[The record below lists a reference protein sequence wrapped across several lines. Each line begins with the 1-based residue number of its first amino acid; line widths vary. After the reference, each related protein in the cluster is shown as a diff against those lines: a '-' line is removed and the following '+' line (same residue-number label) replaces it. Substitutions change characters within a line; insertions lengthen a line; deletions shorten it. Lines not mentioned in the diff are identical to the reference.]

1 MRIAAAL
8 FLLFVGTA
16 VAQEPTPVGAVFNDC
31 TDCPDMVVIPA
42 GVAEIGATADDIAMI
57 TPEQAA
63 LEQPRHKVTLHSF
76 AMGRTPVTRAQ
87 FSAFTFETGYK
98 VVGTCRNY
106 NLKSGEIEEH
116 PGTTWIDPGFVQTDR
131 DPVVCVSADDAKA
144 YIGWLTRK
152 TRRPYRLPSEAEW
165 EYAARA
171 GTSTLRFWGEAE
183 ACQFAN
189 VADRTAVAAGIAVD
203 KAFACTDGHAT
214 TAPVGRFAPNA
225 FGLADM
231 LGNVA
236 QWTADCL
243 HDTYDDA
250 PTDGSAW
257 TGEPGCRRV
266 FRGGNWFALPLAIRA
281 AARRPNTPDARVN
294 GLGFRVARDIDPP
307 PEANR

>member
-1 MRIAAAL
+1 MRIAVAFFLVLAGAA
-8 FLLFVGTA
+8 F
-16 VAQEPTPVGAVFNDC
+16 AQEPTPVGAVFNDC

-42 GVAEIGATADDIAMI
+42 GNGVMGADADDMAMI

-63 LEQPRHKVTLHSF
+63 LELPRHKVTFHSF

-98 VVGTCRNY
+98 IVGICRSY
-106 NLKSGEIEEH
+106 NLKTNEVEEH
-116 PGTTWIDPGFVQTDR
+116 PGTSWIDPGFVQTDR
-131 DPVVCVSADDAKA
+131 DPVVCVNAEDAKA
-144 YIGWLTRK
+144 YVAWLTRK

-171 GTSTLRFWGEAE
+171 GTASVRFWGEAE

-189 VADRTAVAAGIAVD
+189 VADRTAVAAGISPD
-203 KAFACTDGHAT
+203 KAFPCTDGHAT

-243 HDTYDDA
+243 HPTYDGA
-250 PTDGSAW
+250 PADGSAW
-257 TGEPGCRRV
+257 TGEAGCRRV
-266 FRGGNWFALPLAIRA
+266 FRGGNWFAQPLAIRA
-281 AARRPNTPDARVN
+281 AGRRPNNADARVN

-307 PEANR
+307 PEAR